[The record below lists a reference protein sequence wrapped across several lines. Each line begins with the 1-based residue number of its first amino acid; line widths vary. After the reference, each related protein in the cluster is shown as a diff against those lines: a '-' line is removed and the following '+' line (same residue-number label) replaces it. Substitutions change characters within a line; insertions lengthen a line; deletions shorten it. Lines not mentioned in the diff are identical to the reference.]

1 MCLSWFFG
9 LKIHWGQLHGI
20 QIPPPAPLIN
30 QGDEHYMQIIKRVKY
45 PFIFIVSIL
54 LFVTFN
60 LNTNAFA
67 RTDREK
73 APDFVL
79 NDMNGK
85 KVTLSEYKGKPVL
98 LNFWATW
105 CGYCRK
111 ERPHLNAL
119 YNEYKKQGLVVL
131 SVSTDRSIEKVRSY
145 LKNIPADFIVLSDA
159 DGRTAS
165 EYGIRG
171 YPSSFLIDR
180 SGLVKQAFAGYRD
193 WTDAASKRMIDLL
206 IKGE

>member
-1 MCLSWFFG
+1 
-9 LKIHWGQLHGI
+9 
-20 QIPPPAPLIN
+20 
-30 QGDEHYMQIIKRVKY
+30 MQIIRRVKY

-111 ERPHLNAL
+111 ERPHLNSL
-119 YNEYKKQGLVVL
+119 YNEYKEKGLVVL
-131 SVSTDRSIEKVRSY
+131 SVSTDRSVEKVRSY
-145 LKNIPADFIVLSDA
+145 LKKIPADFIVLSDS

-180 SGLVKQAFAGYRD
+180 NGLVKQAFAGYRD
-193 WTDAASKRMIDLL
+193 WTDATSKKMIDQL